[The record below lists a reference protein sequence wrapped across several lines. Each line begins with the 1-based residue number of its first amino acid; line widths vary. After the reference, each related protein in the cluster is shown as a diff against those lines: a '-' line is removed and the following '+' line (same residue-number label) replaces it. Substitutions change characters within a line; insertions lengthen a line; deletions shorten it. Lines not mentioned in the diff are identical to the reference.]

1 MATREVFVANQILT
15 AAEQNALATAM
26 IAINAQTGTTYTTV
40 LTDDGKLITCSNA
53 SAISVTIPPNSS
65 VAYGIGTQL
74 NFAQLSTGQVT
85 LACAWPPPTPI
96 GVPPGT
102 NLLVPTP
109 PLSNP
114 CPAGPVQPQTP
125 GHHWAESL
133 LNRQLRK
140 DGQAQV

>member
-1 MATREVFVANQILT
+1 MATRQVFTASQVLT

-85 LACAWPPPTPI
+85 LVAGA
-96 GVPPGT
+96 GVTLNSAGAKLKTDAQYAVATCVKTDT
-102 NLLVPTP
+102 NTWFVVGNLK
-109 PLSNP
+109 
-114 CPAGPVQPQTP
+114 A
-125 GHHWAESL
+125 
-133 LNRQLRK
+133 
-140 DGQAQV
+140 